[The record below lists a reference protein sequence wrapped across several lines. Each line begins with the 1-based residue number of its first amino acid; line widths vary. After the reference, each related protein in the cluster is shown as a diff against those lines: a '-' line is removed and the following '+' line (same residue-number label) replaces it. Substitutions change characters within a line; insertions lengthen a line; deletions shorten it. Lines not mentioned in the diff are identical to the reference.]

1 MKDIQDEF
9 GIVHRSMEQAL
20 VSLEEAKHFAE
31 RYVEYYVNYGGSKG
45 CVLVLPDADLYFS
58 GSCFFTKH

>member
-1 MKDIQDEF
+1 
-9 GIVHRSMEQAL
+9 MEQAL

-58 GSCFFTKH
+58 GSCFFTKHWNETF